1 MGNKMSSLP
10 MQHHF
15 PKNPLPVSH
24 KRNAV
29 WWLLLIATVIA
40 GHELPKL
47 LASTGAPTQSVSASI
62 ENQAF
67 LALTFGKVSNHPG
80 LAISVN
86 SLKDDLNAIK
96 QAGYHTLSLA
106 QVNRWRT
113 TNNESLPSN
122 PVLLTFEEAN
132 RETIEIVDP
141 LLARLGMTATVFVD
155 VAELEQANIHLV
167 SWHKLELMAK
177 SGRWEIAVSAC
188 PNGDDQG
195 FANPALLAQKLSQ
208 QRQRLEQ
215 RLQIPVLVADC
226 SRAWNP
232 AYGDGAVIWPQ
243 TLTEAGFSMGFVAA
257 ASGANYHVDS
267 PANLKRI
274 RVSRTWAPAELVSH
288 LNNNQPRRTEF
299 VDQFDSALSASAWIV
314 DRGEMTLEP
323 GNLRLTNSPNE
334 QGALISLAG
343 TEKWR
348 DADVEVQLAALP
360 TGQFWLSLR
369 NDPHRASIRLGIAN
383 GQVLLQESLATDVH
397 RQLASVDAADG
408 PLRLRLRVVG
418 KGAMA
423 YLNDQPLTQRPI
435 AMPEGAEQG
444 PVSLAVWQPES
455 ETADLTEALV
465 NLSKVIAKPLEAK
478 AGIINPVLDENG
490 WQRLH
495 DSVDQL
501 AVLSPQY
508 FAWQDGKPQVL
519 AAYDNAL
526 EIFAR
531 YHHLSFQPAVVINSQ
546 TPLSDAPL
554 LAEQLINWASEP
566 GFDGLNLVLNDSMFD
581 DGWRA
586 FLIDLIQRIRQTGK
600 TLTVTLLD
608 AKQQSQ
614 PMDANDFL
622 WVVTSSPSIN

>member
-1 MGNKMSSLP
+1 MSSLP
-10 MQHHF
+10 MQHF
-15 PKNPLPVSH
+15 PKYPVPVSH
-24 KRNAV
+24 KRNLI
-29 WWLLLIATVIA
+29 WWLLLIAVVIT

-47 LASTGAPTQSVSASI
+47 LASTGTQSPQVITSI

-67 LALTFGKVSNHPG
+67 LALTFGKVSNNAG

-86 SLKDDLNAIK
+86 SLKDDLSAIK

-106 QVNRWRT
+106 QINGWRT
-113 TNNESLPSN
+113 NNNQSLPSN

-132 RETIEIVDP
+132 RETIEMVDP
-141 LLARLGMTATVFVD
+141 VLARLGMTATVFVD

-167 SWHKLELMAK
+167 SWHKLELMVK
-177 SGRWEIAVSAC
+177 SGRWEVAVSAC

-195 FANPALLAQKLSQ
+195 FANPVLLAQKLSQ

-215 RLQIPVLVADC
+215 RLQMPVLVADC

-257 ASGANYHVDS
+257 ASGANYYADNAS
-267 PANLKRI
+267 NLKRI
-274 RVSRTWAPAELVSH
+274 RVSRTWSPAELVSQ

-314 DRGEMTLEP
+314 DSGELNIEP
-323 GNLRLTNSPNE
+323 GNLRLSNSPNQ

-348 DADVEVQLAALP
+348 DADVEAQLAAPP

-369 NDPHRASIRLGIAN
+369 HDTHHPSIRLGIAN

-397 RQLASVDAADG
+397 RQLASVDVSEG
-408 PLRLRLRVVG
+408 PLTLRLRVVG

-423 YLNDQPLTQRPI
+423 YLNDQPLTNRPI

-444 PVSLAVWQPES
+444 PVSLSVWQPVS
-455 ETADLTEALV
+455 ETADLTEAV
-465 NLSKVIAKPLEAK
+465 ANLSKISAKPLEAK
-478 AGIINPVLDENG
+478 AGIIRPVLDENG
-490 WQRLH
+490 WQQLH
-495 DSVDQL
+495 DAVDQL
-501 AVLSPQY
+501 AILSPQY

-531 YHHLSFQPAVVINSQ
+531 FHQLSFQPTVVVDRQ
-546 TPLSDAPL
+546 TPLSEAPL

-566 GFDGLNLVLNDSMFD
+566 EFDGLNLVLNDSMLN

-586 FLIDLIQRIRQTGK
+586 FLTDLIQRIRQTGK
-600 TLTVTLLD
+600 TLTVTVLD
-608 AKQQSQ
+608 VTQQSQ
-614 PMDANDFL
+614 PRDANHFL
-622 WVVTSSPSIN
+622 WVVASAATIN